1 MFLALPFFKSNSNS
15 NPILGD
21 NGLIILTVLFVIAL
35 SVAFLYYISKRKL
48 LKK

>member
-15 NPILGD
+15 NPVFWD
-21 NGLIILTVLFVIAL
+21 NGLIILTVLFVIAISIL
-35 SVAFLYYISKRKL
+35 LFYIIAKRKI